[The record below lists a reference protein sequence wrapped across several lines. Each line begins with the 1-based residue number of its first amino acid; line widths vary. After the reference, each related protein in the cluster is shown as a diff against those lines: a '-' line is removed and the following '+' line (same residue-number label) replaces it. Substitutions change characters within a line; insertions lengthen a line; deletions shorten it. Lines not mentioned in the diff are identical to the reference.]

1 MNYLKFT
8 KDDMLNGRGVR
19 LTLWVAG
26 CNHECP
32 KCQNPETWDPNAGK
46 LFTTLEGDDILREL
60 SKDYISGLTLT
71 GGDPLFPANRITLTH
86 ICKVCKEKHP
96 DKNIWCWTG
105 YNYEQ
110 VKDLPIMEY
119 IDVLIDGRF
128 RPDLYD
134 PKLKW
139 RGSSNQR
146 VIDVQESRKLGKVV
160 LDVDNGSYE

>member
-32 KCQNPETWDPNAGK
+32 KCQNPETWDPSAGK

-86 ICKVCKEKHP
+86 ICKVCKEKGI
-96 DKNIWCWTG
+96 KTVLLLG
-105 YNYEQ
+105 
-110 VKDLPIMEY
+110 KD
-119 IDVLIDGRF
+119 GG
-128 RPDLYD
+128 
-134 PKLKW
+134 KLKRMAETASGFEPLKNHLDEW
-139 RGSSNQR
+139 ISNKIKE
-146 VIDVQESRKLGKVV
+146 VTDKM
-160 LDVDNGSYE
+160 

>member
-32 KCQNPETWDPNAGK
+32 KCQNPETWDPSAGK
-46 LFTTLEGDDILREL
+46 LFTALEGDDILREL

-105 YNYEQ
+105 YDYEQ
-110 VKDLPIMEY
+110 IKDLPIMEY

>member
-32 KCQNPETWDPNAGK
+32 KCQNPETWDPSAGK
-46 LFTTLEGDDILREL
+46 LFTALEGDDILREL

-86 ICKVCKEKHP
+86 ICKVCKEEHP

-119 IDVLIDGRF
+119 IDVLVDGSF
-128 RPDLYD
+128 RADLYD

-146 VIDVQESRKLGKVV
+146 VIDVQASRKLGKIV
-160 LDVDNGSYE
+160 LDVDNCSYE